1 MASFDV
7 TSLFTNIPLTDTFD
21 IISNNLFPTDD
32 TIFQNFSKKQFR
44 TLFDITTKDC
54 YFTFNDTIYR
64 QLYGVDMGSP
74 LGPTLANIFMCYS
87 EKRWLENCPLSFKP
101 IIYRRYV
108 DDTFLIFRRPQDADL
123 FLDYLNS
130 QHPNIKFTAEKE
142 DNKELHFLDVNIT
155 RLGNAFK
162 TNTYRKPTYTG
173 LYTLFTSFIPNK
185 IKTHIFTNLLFRAF
199 TICSSYPAF
208 HTEATRLIQTFTKNG
223 YPRHLLEKLTK
234 DFLTKHQSRQNTL
247 TTTNTNDSQRPCYIS
262 LPFTGKQSIHI
273 RNRLRNLY
281 RKFHPN
287 ISLRVIFKTP
297 QRISSFF
304 PNKDFLSPMHR
315 SSLVYKYKCG
325 SCNATYIGKTS
336 RHLQTRVDE
345 HHGISSHTGH
355 PIYSSLH
362 SSIREHCH
370 QTNHTFHPD
379 NFTIL
384 TTAHTNYELMIKE
397 SVLIHHNIPTLNT
410 NLSSTCLHLH
420 G

>member
-1 MASFDV
+1 M
-7 TSLFTNIPLTDTFD
+7 
-21 IISNNLFPTDD
+21 
-32 TIFQNFSKKQFR
+32 
-44 TLFDITTKDC
+44 
-54 YFTFNDTIYR
+54 
-64 QLYGVDMGSP
+64 
-74 LGPTLANIFMCYS
+74 
-87 EKRWLENCPLSFKP
+87 
-101 IIYRRYV
+101 
-108 DDTFLIFRRPQDADL
+108 
-123 FLDYLNS
+123 
-130 QHPNIKFTAEKE
+130 
-142 DNKELHFLDVNIT
+142 
-155 RLGNAFK
+155 
-162 TNTYRKPTYTG
+162 
-173 LYTLFTSFIPNK
+173 
-185 IKTHIFTNLLFRAF
+185 
-199 TICSSYPAF
+199 
-208 HTEATRLIQTFTKNG
+208 
-223 YPRHLLEKLTK
+223 
-234 DFLTKHQSRQNTL
+234 
-247 TTTNTNDSQRPCYIS
+247 
-262 LPFTGKQSIHI
+262 
-273 RNRLRNLY
+273 RNRPRNLN

-297 QRISSFF
+297 QRISSFL

-336 RHLQTRVDE
+336 RHLQAGVDE

-397 SVLIHHNIPTLNT
+397 SVLIHHNMPTLNT